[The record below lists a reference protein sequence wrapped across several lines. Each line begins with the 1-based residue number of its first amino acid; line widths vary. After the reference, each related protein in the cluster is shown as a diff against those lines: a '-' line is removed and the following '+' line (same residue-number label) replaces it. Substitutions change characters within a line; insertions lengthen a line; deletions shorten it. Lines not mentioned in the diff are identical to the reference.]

1 MTGLLKIWIYLLKQ
15 SGSNRHRTR
24 SRHTNRVLSN
34 RKTIYADAGRYFRD
48 CEGVDIFEMGREA
61 SWSPIY
67 CDDVGGRGRG
77 TAHG

>member
-1 MTGLLKIWIYLLKQ
+1 MPGLLKIWIKGLKQ

-34 RKTIYADAGRYFRD
+34 RKTIYTDAGRYFRD
-48 CEGVDIFEMGREA
+48 CEGVDIFERGREA

-67 CDDVGGRGRG
+67 CGHVGDRGRG